1 MRESTAVEA
10 LRPQDPTSI
19 GTHTVLARI
28 GAGGMGQV
36 YLGRTQ
42 GGRQVAIKV
51 IREDFAGSA
60 EAMARF
66 RREVETVKAV
76 RSAYTAQLIDSSL
89 AAPPYW
95 LATEYVPGPTLVQ
108 ATAERGALPA
118 ETCFRLFA
126 ALAEALAQV
135 HEYGVLHR
143 DLKPHNILLSPVGP
157 KLIDFGIARGA
168 EQTALTQAGSAPGT
182 PGYTAPEVITR
193 DQVSTASDVFALG
206 ATMACVATGRPPY
219 GPGTMEAVTYRVVH
233 GEIDVAGVEPRLAEL
248 IRACAAAEPGKR
260 PTPAQI
266 IARCGVTSALVDD
279 PVYREL
285 AEVGGHSAPQAA
297 GAYVPTFVP
306 GVAPSS
312 GRARRKK
319 VWLASVAA
327 VAAFGVGTG
336 VALWATD
343 GSHTRTGTPAQAQ
356 ASAKG
361 VASAGSTPS
370 SAASSAPS
378 SAAPSVPASAPSSV
392 PSTGKEPG
400 YIEATN
406 PSRDYW
412 TPNSNGLAGGTCNL
426 PAEERASYL
435 QMAVGDAHDG
445 KVKVSFRLK
454 YADPALAK
462 PYFVSV
468 AVKPPHEIDSD
479 TGKPIGGLLQQNLS
493 LGYTSKPVDLFAKDP
508 TQWVDLSYPDDFQQ
522 FVRGKPIGGGIPTG
536 NDPGNWTVLYL
547 HVKSPGEYANIA
559 CDGFAVN

>member
-19 GTHTVLARI
+19 GSHTVLARI

-95 LATEYVPGPTLVQ
+95 LATEYVPGPALVQ

-182 PGYTAPEVITR
+182 PGYTAPEVITH

-219 GPGTMEAVTYRVVH
+219 GAGTMESVTYRVVH
-233 GEIDVAGVEPRLAEL
+233 GEVDVAGVEPRLAEL
-248 IRACAAAEPGKR
+248 IRDCAAAEPKKR

-285 AEVGGHSAPQAA
+285 AGGGAQSTVPQAVGG
-297 GAYVPTFVP
+297 YVPT
-306 GVAPSS
+306 VAPGIVEQASS
-312 GRARRKK
+312 GTRRKT
-319 VWLASVAA
+319 WLAVVAA
-327 VAAFGVGTG
+327 VAAFSVGTG

-343 GSHTRTGTPAQAQ
+343 GSDAKREDGAKAVAQSSGTPA
-356 ASAKG
+356 SG
-361 VASAGSTPS
+361 VTTPP
-370 SAASSAPS
+370 APPSSAPS
-378 SAAPSVPASAPSSV
+378 SPSSAPS
-392 PSTGKEPG
+392 TGNEPG

-406 PSRDYW
+406 PNRDYW
-412 TPNSNGLAGGTCNL
+412 APNGNGLFGGTCNL
-426 PAEERASYL
+426 PSEERASSL
-435 QMAVGDAHDG
+435 QMSISDAHDG
-445 KVKVSFRLK
+445 KTQVSFRLK
-454 YADPALAK
+454 FPDPSLAK

-479 TGKPIGGLLQQNLS
+479 TGKPIEGLKQQNLS
-493 LGYTSKPVDLFAKDP
+493 LGYTSKPVDLFANDP
-508 TQWVDLSYPDDFQQ
+508 TQWVRFTYPDDFQQ

-536 NDPGNWTVLYL
+536 NDPGNWTVLFY
-547 HVKSPGEYANIA
+547 HVKSPGEYANIG

>member
-1 MRESTAVEA
+1 MEA

-108 ATAERGALPA
+108 AAAERGALPA

-182 PGYTAPEVITR
+182 PGYTAPEVITH

-219 GPGTMEAVTYRVVH
+219 GTGTMESVTYRVVH
-233 GEIDVAGVEPRLAEL
+233 GEVDVAGVEPRLAEL
-248 IRACAAAEPGKR
+248 IRDCAAAEPEKR
-260 PTPAQI
+260 PAPAQI

-285 AEVGGHSAPQAA
+285 AGGAQSTVPQAVGG
-297 GAYVPTFVP
+297 GYVPTVAP
-306 GVAPSS
+306 GVAPDTPSS
-312 GRARRKK
+312 NARRKT
-319 VWLASVAA
+319 WLAVVAA
-327 VAAFGVGTG
+327 VAAFSVGTG
-336 VALWATD
+336 IALWATD
-343 GSHTRTGTPAQAQ
+343 GSDAKREEQGAKAVVQASSTPASGVTTPPAPL
-356 ASAKG
+356 AS
-361 VASAGSTPS
+361 T
-370 SAASSAPS
+370 
-378 SAAPSVPASAPSSV
+378 V
-392 PSTGKEPG
+392 PSTNQEPG

-406 PSRDYW
+406 PNRDYW
-412 TPNSNGLAGGTCNL
+412 APNSNGLAGGTCNL
-426 PAEERASYL
+426 PSEERASSL
-435 QMAVGDAHDG
+435 QMSISDVHDG
-445 KVKVSFRLK
+445 KAKVSFRLK
-454 YADPALAK
+454 FPDPALAK

-479 TGKPIGGLLQQNLS
+479 VGKPIEGLKQQNLG

-508 TQWVDLSYPDDFQQ
+508 TQWVGLTYPDDFQQ

-536 NDPGNWTVLYL
+536 NDPGNWTVLFY

-559 CDGFAVN
+559 CDGFTANQP

>member
-1 MRESTAVEA
+1 MAESRPVEA

-95 LATEYVPGPTLVQ
+95 LATEYVPGPALVQ

-182 PGYTAPEVITR
+182 PGYTAPEVITH

-219 GPGTMEAVTYRVVH
+219 GPGTMESVTYRVVH

-248 IRACAAAEPGKR
+248 IRDCAAAEPKKR

-285 AEVGGHSAPQAA
+285 AGGGGQNTVPSAA
-297 GAYVPTFVP
+297 GGYVPTVAP
-306 GVAPSS
+306 GVVAQAAS
-312 GRARRKK
+312 GGRRKT
-319 VWLASVAA
+319 WLAVVAA
-327 VAAFGVGTG
+327 VAAFAVGTG

-343 GSHTRTGTPAQAQ
+343 GSDAKDTKDAKREDAKAVAQ
-356 ASAKG
+356 
-361 VASAGSTPS
+361 AGSTPAS
-370 SAASSAPS
+370 GVTTTPPSSSAPS
-378 SAAPSVPASAPSSV
+378 VA

-406 PSRDYW
+406 PNRDYW
-412 TPNSNGLAGGTCNL
+412 APNSNGLAGGTCNL
-426 PAEERASYL
+426 PSEERASSL
-435 QMAVGDAHDG
+435 QMSISDAHDG
-445 KVKVSFRLK
+445 KTQVSFRLK
-454 YADPALAK
+454 FPDPSLAK

-479 TGKPIGGLLQQNLS
+479 TGKPISGLTQQNLGM
-493 LGYTSKPVDLFAKDP
+493 GYTSKPVDLFAKDP
-508 TQWVDLSYPDDFQQ
+508 TQWVRFTYPDDFQQ

-536 NDPGNWTVLYL
+536 NDPGNWTVLFY
-547 HVKSPGEYANIA
+547 HVKSPGEYANIG